1 MAKAT
6 ARPIRRVSSRSRVAG
21 STANNTPVNADAG
34 VERRQLLARC
44 AEAADSRLILVEA
57 PPGFGKTQFLAQWSR
72 QQGRAGVLTVWM
84 SLRRTDTEGEAFAQ
98 RLLAT
103 LKLSGLKRP
112 PQAPSGTE
120 SNIDTSMESFA
131 TEFAH
136 GIRNQRRRV
145 VLILDNYQVVEG
157 GSTDVLLRYLFE
169 QLPANLQICLASR
182 RTCPISSSRALLQG
196 WLQLI
201 RSRDL
206 LFSKAEAR
214 EFYGHSAGAR
224 RISEL
229 HSLTEGWPAALR
241 IAKLWVPAWSAGS
254 GDTVTAP
261 EFWRLIGD
269 YCNREVL
276 GHIDSES
283 LGLLIATSHL
293 EALDPAVCDAI
304 RHRDDSLRILSQIAA
319 RETFLDP
326 VDAMPKQWRLSG
338 LLRDCLEQ
346 RAAERGAQSV
356 AAAKIGAAS
365 YYERTGRTS
374 DALRYYMAAGDID
387 AAAGALERAAPFVL
401 ISEQGDTFGAE
412 LLKLIPEAQLQ
423 THPRLALC
431 QVYLDHKRG
440 LIDEARASLRGI
452 AKRTRNFTEDRPGGD
467 DTRLQIEAWCVELTV
482 EFYDRTCA
490 SLDYINSI
498 ESQLPLVNKGDVRLA
513 VFYHLV
519 LCLLYR
525 LRGDAA
531 SSDTHFIQ
539 MQKLT
544 ARHPAPW
551 TELWL
556 KYHTGAHAL
565 AAGQLMEARS
575 QLQSGLKLWQARFR
589 NYGTF
594 QASAKVFLAEI
605 DYENDAL
612 SEARSKLGEGLYT
625 IEHIEGWFE
634 LYASLYETAM
644 MLHWHAGEFDEA
656 EGLLA
661 RGRAVRRVGELL
673 GRLFAV
679 LRVRFEILRGRL
691 GDALDLVHKHHLEQE
706 WNSPN
711 HQDTFSY
718 REWDLIGVCLCHIA
732 IANRDFTRAR
742 QVVELLE
749 QEARHGNRG
758 RTIVKALVL
767 YAAIESLDG
776 NESSALSLMLRAL
789 QHAHPLGYRRVFLDE
804 SALIL
809 PLLGYVSRGA
819 ADAVSAPIAAYA
831 KSLCDALAGTA
842 KDSRVD
848 QSALSQRET
857 DVIRE
862 LSRGLSN
869 KLIAR
874 KLGLSSP
881 TVKFHVNNIFRKL
894 RVHKR
899 AAAVAEAHGRGWLS
913 C

>member
-1 MAKAT
+1 M
-6 ARPIRRVSSRSRVAG
+6 
-21 STANNTPVNADAG
+21 
-34 VERRQLLARC
+34 ARC
-44 AEAADSRLILVEA
+44 AEVADSRLILVEA
-57 PPGFGKTQFLAQWSR
+57 PSGFGKTHFLAQWNR
-72 QQGRAGVLTVWM
+72 HQARAGALTAWM
-84 SLRRTDTEGEAFAQ
+84 SLRRTDTEVSAFAQ

-103 LKLSGLKRP
+103 LRLAGFKRP
-112 PQAPSGTE
+112 PQAPSPTE
-120 SNIDTSMESFA
+120 SNVDASLENFA
-131 TEFAH
+131 TKFARS
-136 GIRNQRRRV
+136 IRDQKRRV
-145 VLILDNYQVVEG
+145 LLILDNYQVVEG

-169 QLPANLQICLASR
+169 QLPANLQIGLASR
-182 RTCPISSSRALLQG
+182 HTCPIPSSRALLQG

-214 EFYGHSAGAR
+214 EFYGHSVGAR
-224 RISEL
+224 RLSEL
-229 HSLTEGWPAALR
+229 HLLTEGWPAALK
-241 IAKLWVPAWSAGS
+241 IAKLCLPAWSAGS
-254 GDTVTAP
+254 TDTSSAP

-283 LGLLIATSHL
+283 LELLIDTSCL
-293 EALDPAVCDAI
+293 EALDPAACDAI
-304 RHRDDSLRILSQIAA
+304 RHRDDSLRIISQLAA
-319 RETFLDP
+319 RETFLEP
-326 VDAMPKQWRLSG
+326 VDTTPKQWRLPG
-338 LLRDCLEQ
+338 LVRGCLEQ

-356 AAAKIGAAS
+356 AAGKIKAAS

-374 DALRYYMAAGDID
+374 DALRYYMAAADVD
-387 AAAGALERAAPFVL
+387 AAARALERAAPFVL
-401 ISEQGDTFGAE
+401 IAEQGDTFGAE

-452 AKRTRNFTEDRPGGD
+452 AKRTKNFTEDRPGGD
-467 DTRLQIEAWCVELTV
+467 DTRLQIEALCVELTV

-490 SLDYINSI
+490 SLDYIHSI

-539 MQKLT
+539 MQKLN
-544 ARHPAPW
+544 AAHQAPW

-565 AAGQLMEARS
+565 AAGQLMEARC

-612 SEARSKLGEGLYT
+612 SEARSKLAQGLYT

-644 MLHWHAGEFDEA
+644 MLHWHAGEFDEV
-656 EGLLA
+656 ESLLA

-673 GRLFAV
+673 GRFFAV
-679 LRVRFEILRGRL
+679 LRVRFEILRGRPA
-691 GDALDLVHKHHLEQE
+691 DAQDLVRKHHLEEE
-706 WNSPN
+706 WSSPN

-718 REWDLIGVCLCHIA
+718 REWDLVGLCLCHIA
-732 IANRDFTRAR
+732 TANRDFTRAR

-749 QEARHGNRG
+749 QEARRGDRG

-767 YAAIESLDG
+767 HAAIESLDG
-776 NESSALSLMLRAL
+776 NESLALSLMLRAL
-789 QHAHPLGYRRVFLDE
+789 QYAHPRGYRRIFLDE
-804 SALIL
+804 SALLL
-809 PLLGYVSRGA
+809 PLLTHIGRAA
-819 ADAVSAPIAAYA
+819 ADAVSAPIAGYA
-831 KSLCDALAGTA
+831 QCLCDALVGTT
-842 KDSRVD
+842 KDSQAD

-881 TVKFHVNNIFRKL
+881 TVKFHVNNIFRKF

-899 AAAVAEAHGRGWLS
+899 AAAVAEAHRRGIALS
-913 C
+913 ENHGHSHQ